1 MTSTLLP
8 KTEYGAAARFLSTSK
23 KLLIDGEWVNAA
35 SGKTFET
42 IDPATENKLADIA
55 LGGVEDID
63 RAVTAA
69 RKALEQSPWSRMTPS
84 ERQRILHRL
93 GDLILENADEL
104 AWLESLDNGKP
115 VSVAKVAD
123 IPLTA
128 DLFHYMAAQIRVL
141 TGDVVPVSDIAVPGA
156 EFHAY
161 TLREPVGVVGLIT
174 PWNYPLLIAAG
185 WQMAACL
192 AAGNTVVLKPSEVTP
207 LSILRFGELALEA
220 GIPPGVINI
229 VPGFGADA
237 GARLSS
243 HPDVD
248 KIGFTGSTR
257 TGRGILKAVA
267 DSNLKK
273 VTLELGGKSPDIIMD
288 DADLDVAIPGAAE
301 GIFFNHGQCC
311 CAGSRLYVQEKIYD
325 RVVAGISDY
334 AKTIRLGS
342 GQDPNTQM
350 GPLVSQ
356 NQENTVLGYIRS
368 GLEEGAELTAG
379 GRKVGDKGFFVEP
392 TVFVNA
398 NRNMK
403 MVREEIFGPVLSIER
418 FTDLNDLVRKAND
431 TEYGLGAGIWTTDLS
446 NAHKVAKAIRS
457 GTVFINCYNV
467 FDAAMPFGGYK
478 QSGWGRN
485 RGKEAFE
492 AYTETKAVYVRLDG
506 IHHTSFACR

>member
-1 MTSTLLP
+1 MQATDLIRIERPHTSYSNHKETIVTSTLVS
-8 KTEYGAAARFLSTSK
+8 KAEYGAAAQFLSTPK
-23 KLLIDGEWVNAA
+23 QLLINGEWVNAV

-42 IDPATENKLADIA
+42 IDPATEEKLADVA
-55 LGGVEDID
+55 QGGAEDID

-69 RKALEQSPWSRMTPS
+69 RQAFEQGSWSRMTPS
-84 ERQRILHRL
+84 QRQRILYRL

-128 DLFHYMAAQIRVL
+128 DLFHYMAGWVRTLEGAI
-141 TGDVVPVSDIAVPGA
+141 VPVSDIAVPGA

-161 TLREPVGVVGLIT
+161 TLREPIGVVGLIT

-229 VPGFGADA
+229 VPGYGADA

-273 VTLELGGKSPDIIMD
+273 VTLDIFKNKERRQNRRSRTLRVNHE
-288 DADLDVAIPGAAE
+288 AAIVQSSTALAE
-301 GIFFNHGQCC
+301 
-311 CAGSRLYVQEKIYD
+311 
-325 RVVAGISDY
+325 
-334 AKTIRLGS
+334 
-342 GQDPNTQM
+342 
-350 GPLVSQ
+350 
-356 NQENTVLGYIRS
+356 
-368 GLEEGAELTAG
+368 
-379 GRKVGDKGFFVEP
+379 
-392 TVFVNA
+392 
-398 NRNMK
+398 
-403 MVREEIFGPVLSIER
+403 
-418 FTDLNDLVRKAND
+418 
-431 TEYGLGAGIWTTDLS
+431 
-446 NAHKVAKAIRS
+446 
-457 GTVFINCYNV
+457 
-467 FDAAMPFGGYK
+467 
-478 QSGWGRN
+478 
-485 RGKEAFE
+485 
-492 AYTETKAVYVRLDG
+492 
-506 IHHTSFACR
+506 

>member
-1 MTSTLLP
+1 MTNTLLP
-8 KTEYGAAARFLSTSK
+8 NAQYGPATQFLSTPK
-23 KLLIDGEWVNAA
+23 KLLINGEFVDAA
-35 SGKTFET
+35 SGKTFVT
-42 IDPATENKLADIA
+42 IDPATEEKLADVA

-69 RKALEQSPWSRMTPS
+69 RQAFERGSWSSMTPS
-84 ERQRILHRL
+84 QRQRILYRL

-115 VSVAKVAD
+115 VSVARVAD

-128 DLFHYMAAQIRVL
+128 DLFHYMAGWVRTL
-141 TGDVVPVSDIAVPGA
+141 EGSVVPVSDIAVSSA

-161 TLREPVGVVGLIT
+161 TLREPIGVVGLIT

-220 GIPPGVINI
+220 GIPEGVINI
-229 VPGFGADA
+229 VPGAGSDA

-257 TGRGILKAVA
+257 TGRGILKAIA

-325 RVVAGISDY
+325 HVVAGISDY
-334 AKTIRLGS
+334 AKNIQLGS
-342 GQDPNTQM
+342 GQDADTQM
-350 GPLVSQ
+350 GPLVSK
-356 NQENTVLGYIRS
+356 NQENTVLSYIQS
-368 GLEEGAELTAG
+368 GIDEGAQITTG
-379 GRKVGDKGFFVEP
+379 GHKVGDKGFFVEP
-392 TVFVNA
+392 TVFVNT
-398 NRNMK
+398 NSQMK
-403 MVREEIFGPVLSIER
+403 MVREEIFGPVLSIEP
-418 FTDLNDLVRKAND
+418 FSGLEDLVQKANN
-431 TEYGLGAGIWTTDLS
+431 TEFGLGCGIWTTDLS
-446 NAHKVAKAIRS
+446 NAHKVAKAIRA

-506 IHHTSFACR
+506 IHHT

>member
-1 MTSTLLP
+1 MTNTLLP
-8 KTEYGAAARFLSTSK
+8 NAQYGSAAQFLSTPK
-23 KLLIDGEWVNAA
+23 KLLINGEFVDAA
-35 SGKTFET
+35 SGQTFVT
-42 IDPATENKLADIA
+42 INPATEEKLTDIA
-55 LGGVEDID
+55 RGGVEDID

-69 RKALEQSPWSRMTPS
+69 RQAFEHGSWSSMTPS
-84 ERQRILHRL
+84 QRQRILYRL

-115 VSVAKVAD
+115 ASVARVAD
-123 IPLTA
+123 VPLTA
-128 DLFHYMAAQIRVL
+128 DLFHYMAGWVRTL
-141 TGDVVPVSDIAVPGA
+141 EGSVVPVSDLAVPGA

-161 TLREPVGVVGLIT
+161 TLREPIGVVGLIT

-220 GIPPGVINI
+220 GIPEGVINI
-229 VPGFGADA
+229 VPGFGTDA

-273 VTLELGGKSPDIIMD
+273 ITLELGGKSPDIIMD

-342 GQDPNTQM
+342 GQDANTQM
-350 GPLVSQ
+350 GPLVSK
-356 NQENTVLGYIRS
+356 NQENTVLGYIQS
-368 GLEEGAELTAG
+368 GLDEGAEITTG
-379 GRKVGDKGFFVEP
+379 GHKVGDKGFFVEP
-392 TVFVNA
+392 TVFVNT
-398 NRNMK
+398 NSQMK

-418 FTDLNDLVRKAND
+418 FSDLEDLVQKANN
-431 TEYGLGAGIWTTDLS
+431 TEFGLGSGVWTTDLS
-446 NAHKVAKAIRS
+446 NAHKVAKAIRA

-506 IHHTSFACR
+506 IHHTSFACG

>member
-1 MTSTLLP
+1 MLDRPHTHCSNHQETIMTSTLVSQSA
-8 KTEYGAAARFLSTSK
+8 YGAAAQFLSTPK
-23 KLLIDGEWVNAA
+23 QLLINGEWVNAV
-35 SGKTFET
+35 SGKTFAT
-42 IDPATENKLADIA
+42 LNPATEEKLADVA
-55 LGGVEDID
+55 QGGVEDID

-69 RKALEQSPWSRMTPS
+69 RQAFEQGSWSRMPPS
-84 ERQRILHRL
+84 ERQRILFRL
-93 GDLILENADEL
+93 GDLILQHADEL

-128 DLFHYMAAQIRVL
+128 DLFHYMAGSVRTLEGAI
-141 TGDVVPVSDIAVPGA
+141 VPVSDIAVPGA

-161 TLREPVGVVGLIT
+161 TLREPIGVVGLIT

-267 DSNLKK
+267 ESNLKK

-288 DADLDVAIPGAAE
+288 DADLEVAIPGAAE

-325 RVVAGISDY
+325 RVVAGITDY

-350 GPLVSQ
+350 GPLVSK
-356 NQENTVLGYIRS
+356 NQENTVLGYIQS
-368 GLEEGAELTAG
+368 GLEEGAELTTG
-379 GRKVGDKGFFVEP
+379 GHKVGDKGFFVEP
-392 TVFVNA
+392 TVFVNT

-403 MVREEIFGPVLSIER
+403 MVREEIFGPVLNGTKKSG
-418 FTDLNDLVRKAND
+418 NA
-431 TEYGLGAGIWTTDLS
+431 YQLS
-446 NAHKVAKAIRS
+446 S
-457 GTVFINCYNV
+457 L
-467 FDAAMPFGGYK
+467 
-478 QSGWGRN
+478 QLLS
-485 RGKEAFE
+485 
-492 AYTETKAVYVRLDG
+492 
-506 IHHTSFACR
+506 